1 VEVKKEKIRKNQKRK
16 NQKGENQK
24 RESLEKKELEKE
36 NNYNIYMNNELLELF
51 LGILITVSS
60 ILMAT
65 VVLKYSSKIITSPS
79 ELVGDIKNLI
89 KKIVLVAFIIWTVG
103 LVMMAYNK

>member
-1 VEVKKEKIRKNQKRK
+1 MND
-16 NQKGENQK
+16 
-24 RESLEKKELEKE
+24 ELS
-36 NNYNIYMNNELLELF
+36 ELF

-60 ILMAT
+60 ILMVT
-65 VVLKYSSKIITSPS
+65 VVLKYSSKIITSPY
-79 ELVGDIKNLI
+79 ELIEDIKNLM

>member
-1 VEVKKEKIRKNQKRK
+1 
-16 NQKGENQK
+16 
-24 RESLEKKELEKE
+24 
-36 NNYNIYMNNELLELF
+36 MNNELLELF